1 MRRQPRLFELFAR
14 YVSAGDLAFFADLS
28 YELTRYDSGSGRHV
42 EHLHSGK
49 RIGGV
54 DDQGYGLFVI
64 QSRAPIKIARDLFF
78 KLAEPGSDQR
88 HFPGSGSDFRRPD
101 ALCLFRIRFCGIFT
115 SIHGESIL
123 TFELERLGEE
133 PQHFP
138 FSTSHLAFVIAG
150 IDLVQWQMPNVI
162 WKIEN

>member
-14 YVSAGDLAFFADLS
+14 YVSAGDLAFFTDLS
-28 YELTRYDSGSGRHV
+28 DELTRYDSGSGRHV

-78 KLAEPGSDQR
+78 KLAEPGRDQR
-88 HFPGSGSDFRRPD
+88 LFPGSGSDFRRPD
-101 ALCLFRIRFCGIFT
+101 ALCLLRIRFCCIFT
-115 SIHGESIL
+115 SSHGE
-123 TFELERLGEE
+123 EY
-133 PQHFP
+133 PP
-138 FSTSHLAFVIAG
+138 MVSTYKAFGGMESFHA
-150 IDLVQWQMPNVI
+150 
-162 WKIEN
+162 